1 MMKAAIQGKLF
12 SDDAIAQAKSH
23 PKLSKLSKAKTL
35 KALQARDDAI
45 KKLQSQA
52 TQGGGDEMEMIID
65 MLVDQAKVEDALLI
79 KEGVHNE
86 ELEEA
91 IMYFIGQDDP
101 DVKKAM
107 GAL

>member
-52 TQGGGDEMEMIID
+52 TQRGMFDEIGKITD
-65 MLVDQAKVEDALLI
+65 KLVDQAKVEDAL
-79 KEGVHNE
+79 
-86 ELEEA
+86 
-91 IMYFIGQDDP
+91 FID
-101 DVKKAM
+101 
-107 GAL
+107 